1 MSPLRWWLLILGV
14 VFFSALSV
22 WELRRPRQARRA
34 DLPPEATR
42 SREPAL
48 QLPEMHAH
56 ESLTS
61 RALPV
66 VELPEDADELPEDAD
81 ELPVLE
87 AAASGGDGAAPGAQ
101 EIEAMEEGA
110 ELDEAP
116 TEAAEAQAEARFEV
130 ASAAVAAEAT
140 GASEPFVDWPPDAQR
155 RVVE

>member
-48 QLPEMHAH
+48 QLPEIHAH

-66 VELPEDADELPEDAD
+66 VELPEDADELPEDADELPEDAD

-101 EIEAMEEGA
+101 EIEAMEERA

-116 TEAAEAQAEARFEV
+116 AQMAEAQAEARF
-130 ASAAVAAEAT
+130 
-140 GASEPFVDWPPDAQR
+140 
-155 RVVE
+155 

>member
-66 VELPEDADELPEDAD
+66 VELPEDADALPEDAD
-81 ELPVLE
+81 ALPEDADALPVLE
-87 AAASGGDGAAPGAQ
+87 AAAPEGDGAAPLAQ
-101 EIEAMEEGA
+101 DREDIE
-110 ELDEAP
+110 D
-116 TEAAEAQAEARFEV
+116 
-130 ASAAVAAEAT
+130 
-140 GASEPFVDWPPDAQR
+140 
-155 RVVE
+155 